1 MKRLFLPLAALAM
14 MATSCENS
22 VNDSYSTMNFAE
34 YNLISDLQDPSQPA
48 QMSSSGYSLK
58 LNWTKNCIDMTTN
71 DVVINNQK
79 VSFEVD
85 SIPFNTYYMMSGT
98 NNAPMF
104 EYGVFSSKT
113 PSGSGAKVTNV
124 DALFTPGNYVTN
136 NVYVPG
142 IETMSANQGYRLLM
156 GYDLDSKYHVQTLW
170 PICCYM
176 GQSYVTGSE
185 TFSTQNTSYRV
196 ELNSS
201 KNTARVIIYNSQFSS
216 SDEDVPKAIVIDEI
230 PIKFSNRVYYLE
242 AESPKTQVLGFKT
255 TTEGYESPALVDTDQ
270 YNVTDFS
277 FTLTSEDLTEA
288 TIAYRIDGKQVT
300 FSGCS
305 IVKASK

>member
-1 MKRLFLPLAALAM
+1 MKRLFLPFAALAM
-14 MATSCENS
+14 MVTSCDNS

-48 QMSSSGYSLK
+48 QMSSAGYSLK

-79 VSFEVD
+79 VSFEID

-113 PSGSGAKVTNV
+113 PSGSGEKVTNV

-156 GYDLDSKYHVQTLW
+156 GYDLDSKYHVQTFW

-176 GQSYVTGSE
+176 GQSYVVGAE

-196 ELNSS
+196 DLNSS
-201 KNTARVIIYNSQFSS
+201 KNTAKVIIYNSQLSS
-216 SDEDVPKAIVIDEI
+216 ADEDVPTAIVIDEI
-230 PIKFSNRVYYLE
+230 PIKFSNKYYYLE
-242 AESPKTQVLGFKT
+242 SESPKTQVIGVKDNVMT
-255 TTEGYESPALVDTDQ
+255 LVDTDQ

-277 FTLTSEDLTEA
+277 FTITSEDLTEA
-288 TIAYRIDGKQVT
+288 TITYRIDGKRVT
-300 FSGCS
+300 FTGCS
-305 IVKASK
+305 IVKATK